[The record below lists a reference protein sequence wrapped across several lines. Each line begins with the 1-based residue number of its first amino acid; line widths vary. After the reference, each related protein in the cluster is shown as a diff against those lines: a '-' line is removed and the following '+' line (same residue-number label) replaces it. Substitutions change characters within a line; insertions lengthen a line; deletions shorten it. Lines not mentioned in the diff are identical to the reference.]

1 MRNQRILY
9 SKERRISMYCKNCGY
24 KLGENAKFCRNCG
37 ARVQE
42 TEENITTK
50 NLKRVKATYIKD
62 SGELKITYNEKKFDT
77 SRIKNVSIEQWAYPF
92 LNKGIKW
99 NGLYEELKDFTGCTE
114 FILQFDSDEES
125 FATIKNALASQP
137 VKLVGT
143 NNTVTIVYS
152 ENPFSTRITINGKVF
167 DTTLLQN
174 RCIDEWIQP
183 FQVREVHWNGIFK
196 ELEDYIGTDKYTVYF
211 MGDQKLM
218 SYLIDACPETV
229 SIFYKAFKVHQKSKT
244 LPNIGN
250 INTEKINMDNLTDMA
265 QKTVSSLKE
274 KINNTTESTTKT
286 SSTETNNQELSMKWY
301 DFLSKYGMIFYM
313 ISSCLGVVFCIIMMS
328 MVGFGTD
335 YLIYALCY
343 VASAIVAL
351 KIRKRLLNFQK
362 DTNKILTIYFSVCVA
377 VMAIANN
384 TTLRVARGP
393 FIPWLLSQI
402 VVIILIYLN
411 YTYFKKREHLFCN

>member
-1 MRNQRILY
+1 
-9 SKERRISMYCKNCGY
+9 MYCKNCGY

-211 MGDQKLM
+211 MGEQKLM

>member
-1 MRNQRILY
+1 
-9 SKERRISMYCKNCGY
+9 MYCKNCGY

-77 SRIKNVSIEQWAYPF
+77 SRIKNISIEQWAYPF

-250 INTEKINMDNLTDMA
+250 INTEKINMNNLTDMA

-343 VASAIVAL
+343 VTSAIVAL

>member
-1 MRNQRILY
+1 
-9 SKERRISMYCKNCGY
+9 MYCKNCGY

-92 LNKGIKW
+92 LNKGLKW

>member
-1 MRNQRILY
+1 
-9 SKERRISMYCKNCGY
+9 MYCKNCGY

-37 ARVQE
+37 AKIQE
-42 TEENITTK
+42 TEQHITTK
-50 NLKRVKATYIKD
+50 NLKRVKATYTKD
-62 SGELKITYNEKKFDT
+62 NGELKITYNEKKFDT
-77 SRIKNVSIEQWAYPF
+77 SRIKNISIEQWAYPF
-92 LNKGIKW
+92 LSNGIKW
-99 NGLYEELKDFTGCTE
+99 NGLYEELKDFTGYTE
-114 FILQFDSDEES
+114 FVLQFDSDEES
-125 FATIKNALASQP
+125 FSIIKNALASQP
-137 VKLVGT
+137 IKLVGT

-152 ENPFSTRITINGKVF
+152 ENPFTTRITINGKVF

-229 SIFYKAFKVHQKSKT
+229 SIFYKAFKVQQKSKP

-250 INTEKINMDNLTDMA
+250 INTEKINMDNLTDIA

-274 KINNTTESTTKT
+274 KINNTTESATKT
-286 SSTETNNQELSMKWY
+286 SSAETNNQELSMKWY

-328 MVGFGTD
+328 MVGVGTD

-362 DTNKILTIYFSVCVA
+362 DTNKILTIYFSICVA

>member
-1 MRNQRILY
+1 
-9 SKERRISMYCKNCGY
+9 MYCKNCGY

-37 ARVQE
+37 AKIQE
-42 TEENITTK
+42 TEQHITTK
-50 NLKRVKATYIKD
+50 NLKRVKATYTKD
-62 SGELKITYNEKKFDT
+62 NGELKITYNEKKFDT
-77 SRIKNVSIEQWAYPF
+77 SRIKNISIEQWAYPF
-92 LNKGIKW
+92 LSNGIKW

-114 FILQFDSDEES
+114 FVLQFDSDEES
-125 FATIKNALASQP
+125 FSIIKNALASQP
-137 VKLVGT
+137 IKLVGT

-152 ENPFSTRITINGKVF
+152 ENPFTTRITINGKVF

-229 SIFYKAFKVHQKSKT
+229 SIFYKAFKVQQKSKP

-250 INTEKINMDNLTDMA
+250 INTEKINMDNLTDIA

-274 KINNTTESTTKT
+274 KINNTTESATKT
-286 SSTETNNQELSMKWY
+286 SSAETNNQELSMKWY

-328 MVGFGTD
+328 MVGVGTD

>member
-1 MRNQRILY
+1 
-9 SKERRISMYCKNCGY
+9 MYCKNCGY

-37 ARVQE
+37 EKVQE
-42 TEENITTK
+42 TEQHITTK

-62 SGELKITYNEKKFDT
+62 SGELKITYNEKNFDT
-77 SRIKNVSIEQWAYPF
+77 SRIKNISIEQWAYPF
-92 LNKGIKW
+92 LNMGIKW

-114 FILQFDSDEES
+114 FILQFDSDEKS
-125 FATIKNALASQP
+125 FAIIKNALSSQP

-152 ENPFSTRITINGKVF
+152 ENPFTTRITINGKVF

-183 FQVREVHWNGIFK
+183 FQVRDVHWNGIFK

-218 SYLIDACPETV
+218 SYLIDTCPETV
-229 SIFYKAFKVHQKSKT
+229 SIFYKAFKVHQKSKQ
-244 LPNIGN
+244 LPNIEN
-250 INTEKINMDNLTDMA
+250 IDTEKINMDNLTDIA

-274 KINNTTESTTKT
+274 KINNTTESAVKT

-362 DTNKILTIYFSVCVA
+362 DTNKVLTIYFSICVA
-377 VMAIANN
+377 IMAVANN

-402 VVIILIYLN
+402 VIIILIYLN

>member
-1 MRNQRILY
+1 
-9 SKERRISMYCKNCGY
+9 MYCKNCGY

-42 TEENITTK
+42 TEEHITTK

>member
-1 MRNQRILY
+1 
-9 SKERRISMYCKNCGY
+9 MYCKNCGY

-196 ELEDYIGTDKYTVYF
+196 ELEDYIGMDKYTVYF

>member
-1 MRNQRILY
+1 
-9 SKERRISMYCKNCGY
+9 MYCKNCGY

-42 TEENITTK
+42 TEEKITTK

-77 SRIKNVSIEQWAYPF
+77 LRIKNISIEQWAYPF

>member
-1 MRNQRILY
+1 
-9 SKERRISMYCKNCGY
+9 MYCKNCGY

-37 ARVQE
+37 AKIQE
-42 TEENITTK
+42 TEQHITTK
-50 NLKRVKATYIKD
+50 NLKRVKATYTKD
-62 SGELKITYNEKKFDT
+62 NGELKITYNEKKFDT
-77 SRIKNVSIEQWAYPF
+77 SRIKNISIEQWAYPF
-92 LNKGIKW
+92 LSNGIKW
-99 NGLYEELKDFTGCTE
+99 NGLYEELKDFTGSTE

-125 FATIKNALASQP
+125 FSIIKNALTSQP

-152 ENPFSTRITINGKVF
+152 ENPFTTRITINGKVF

-229 SIFYKAFKVHQKSKT
+229 SIFYKASKVHQKSKP

-250 INTEKINMDNLTDMA
+250 INTEKINMDNFTDIA

-274 KINNTTESTTKT
+274 KINNTTDSATNT
-286 SSTETNNQELSMKWY
+286 SSAGTNNQELSMKWY
-301 DFLSKYGMIFYM
+301 DFLSKYGMIFDM
-313 ISSCLGVVFCIIMMS
+313 ISSCIGVVSCIIIMS

-335 YLIYALCY
+335 YLIYAFCY

-362 DTNKILTIYFSVCVA
+362 DTNKVLTIYFSVCVA

>member
-1 MRNQRILY
+1 
-9 SKERRISMYCKNCGY
+9 MYCKNCGY

-37 ARVQE
+37 AKIQE
-42 TEENITTK
+42 TEQHITTK
-50 NLKRVKATYIKD
+50 NLKRVKATYTKD
-62 SGELKITYNEKKFDT
+62 NGELKITYNEKKFDS
-77 SRIKNVSIEQWAYPF
+77 SRIKNISIEQWAYPF
-92 LNKGIKW
+92 LSNGIKW
-99 NGLYEELKDFTGCTE
+99 NGLYEELKDFTGSTE

-125 FATIKNALASQP
+125 FSIIKNALASQP

>member
-1 MRNQRILY
+1 
-9 SKERRISMYCKNCGY
+9 MYCKNCGY

-77 SRIKNVSIEQWAYPF
+77 SRIKNISIEQWAYPF

-343 VASAIVAL
+343 IASAIVAL

>member
-1 MRNQRILY
+1 
-9 SKERRISMYCKNCGY
+9 MYCKNCGY

-77 SRIKNVSIEQWAYPF
+77 SRIKNISIEQWAYPF

-114 FILQFDSDEES
+114 FILQLDSDEES

-244 LPNIGN
+244 LLNIGN
-250 INTEKINMDNLTDMA
+250 INTEKINMNNLTDMA

>member
-1 MRNQRILY
+1 
-9 SKERRISMYCKNCGY
+9 MYCKNCGY

-335 YLIYALCY
+335 YLIYSLCY

>member
-1 MRNQRILY
+1 
-9 SKERRISMYCKNCGY
+9 MYCKNCGY

-62 SGELKITYNEKKFDT
+62 NGELKITYNEKKFDT
-77 SRIKNVSIEQWAYPF
+77 SRIKNISIEQWAYPF

-274 KINNTTESTTKT
+274 KINNTTEFTTKT

>member
-1 MRNQRILY
+1 
-9 SKERRISMYCKNCGY
+9 MYCKNCRY

-62 SGELKITYNEKKFDT
+62 SGELKITYNEKNFDT
-77 SRIKNVSIEQWAYPF
+77 SRIKNISIEQWAYPF
-92 LNKGIKW
+92 LNMGIKW

-114 FILQFDSDEES
+114 FILQLDSDEES

-250 INTEKINMDNLTDMA
+250 INTEKINMNNLTDMA

-313 ISSCLGVVFCIIMMS
+313 ISSCLGAVFCIIMMS

-362 DTNKILTIYFSVCVA
+362 DTNKVLTIYFSICVA
-377 VMAIANN
+377 VMAVANN

>member
-1 MRNQRILY
+1 
-9 SKERRISMYCKNCGY
+9 MYCKNCGY

-50 NLKRVKATYIKD
+50 NLKRVKATYIKN

-77 SRIKNVSIEQWAYPF
+77 SRIKNISIEQWAYPF

-174 RCIDEWIQP
+174 RCIDEWMQP

>member
-1 MRNQRILY
+1 
-9 SKERRISMYCKNCGY
+9 MYCKNCGY

-77 SRIKNVSIEQWAYPF
+77 SRIKNISIEQWAYPF

-183 FQVREVHWNGIFK
+183 FQIREVHWNGIFK

>member
-1 MRNQRILY
+1 
-9 SKERRISMYCKNCGY
+9 MYCKNCGY

-42 TEENITTK
+42 TEEKITTK

-77 SRIKNVSIEQWAYPF
+77 SRIKNISIEQWAYPF

>member
-1 MRNQRILY
+1 
-9 SKERRISMYCKNCGY
+9 MYCKNCGY

-77 SRIKNVSIEQWAYPF
+77 SRIKNISIEQWVYPF

>member
-1 MRNQRILY
+1 
-9 SKERRISMYCKNCGY
+9 MYCKNCGY

-42 TEENITTK
+42 TEETITTK

-77 SRIKNVSIEQWAYPF
+77 SRIKNISIEQWAYPF

-211 MGDQKLM
+211 MGDQKLI

-250 INTEKINMDNLTDMA
+250 INTEKINMNNLTDMA

>member
-1 MRNQRILY
+1 
-9 SKERRISMYCKNCGY
+9 MYCKNCGY

-77 SRIKNVSIEQWAYPF
+77 SRIKNISIEQWAYPF

-183 FQVREVHWNGIFK
+183 FQVREVHWNGILK
-196 ELEDYIGTDKYTVYF
+196 ELDDYIGTDKYTVYF

>member
-1 MRNQRILY
+1 
-9 SKERRISMYCKNCGY
+9 MYCKNCGY

-37 ARVQE
+37 AKIQE
-42 TEENITTK
+42 TEQHITTK
-50 NLKRVKATYIKD
+50 NLKRVKATYTKD
-62 SGELKITYNEKKFDT
+62 NGEPKITYNEKKFDT
-77 SRIKNVSIEQWAYPF
+77 SRIKNISIEQWAYPF
-92 LNKGIKW
+92 LSNGIKW
-99 NGLYEELKDFTGCTE
+99 NGLYEELKDFTGSTE

-125 FATIKNALASQP
+125 FSIIKNALASQP

-152 ENPFSTRITINGKVF
+152 ENPFTTRITINGKVF

-229 SIFYKAFKVHQKSKT
+229 SIFYKAFKVHQKSKP

-250 INTEKINMDNLTDMA
+250 INTEKINMDNLTDIA

-274 KINNTTESTTKT
+274 KINNTTESATKT

-362 DTNKILTIYFSVCVA
+362 DTNKVLTIYFSICVA
-377 VMAIANN
+377 VMAVANN

>member
-1 MRNQRILY
+1 
-9 SKERRISMYCKNCGY
+9 MYCKNCGY

-50 NLKRVKATYIKD
+50 NLKRVKATYIKN

-77 SRIKNVSIEQWAYPF
+77 SRIKNISIEQWAYPF

-218 SYLIDACPETV
+218 SYLIDACPKTV

>member
-1 MRNQRILY
+1 
-9 SKERRISMYCKNCGY
+9 MYCKNCGY

-50 NLKRVKATYIKD
+50 NLKRVKATYIKN

-77 SRIKNVSIEQWAYPF
+77 SRIKNISIEQWAYPF

-411 YTYFKKREHLFCN
+411 YTYFKKRKHLFCN

>member
-1 MRNQRILY
+1 
-9 SKERRISMYCKNCGY
+9 MYCKNCGY

-411 YTYFKKREHLFCN
+411 YTYFKKREHFFCN

>member
-1 MRNQRILY
+1 
-9 SKERRISMYCKNCGY
+9 MYCKNCGY

-37 ARVQE
+37 AKIQE
-42 TEENITTK
+42 TEQHITTK
-50 NLKRVKATYIKD
+50 NLKKVKATYTKD
-62 SGELKITYNEKKFDT
+62 NGELKITYNEKKFDT
-77 SRIKNVSIEQWAYPF
+77 SRIKNISIEQWAYPF
-92 LNKGIKW
+92 LSNGIKW
-99 NGLYEELKDFTGCTE
+99 NGLYEELKDFTGSTE

-125 FATIKNALASQP
+125 FSIIKNALASQP

-152 ENPFSTRITINGKVF
+152 ENPFTTRITINGKVF

>member
-1 MRNQRILY
+1 
-9 SKERRISMYCKNCGY
+9 MYCKNCGY

-152 ENPFSTRITINGKVF
+152 ENPFSTRITINGKDF

>member
-1 MRNQRILY
+1 
-9 SKERRISMYCKNCGY
+9 MYCKNCGY

-402 VVIILIYLN
+402 VVIILIYLK

>member
-1 MRNQRILY
+1 
-9 SKERRISMYCKNCGY
+9 MYCKNCGY

-37 ARVQE
+37 AKIQE
-42 TEENITTK
+42 TEQHITTK
-50 NLKRVKATYIKD
+50 NLKRVKATYTKD
-62 SGELKITYNEKKFDT
+62 NGELKITYNEKEFDT
-77 SRIKNVSIEQWAYPF
+77 SRIKNISIEQWAYPF
-92 LNKGIKW
+92 LSNGSKW

-114 FILQFDSDEES
+114 FVLQFDSDEES
-125 FATIKNALASQP
+125 FSIIKNALASQP

-152 ENPFSTRITINGKVF
+152 ENPFTTRITINGKVF

>member
-1 MRNQRILY
+1 
-9 SKERRISMYCKNCGY
+9 MYCKNCGY

-50 NLKRVKATYIKD
+50 NLKRVKATYTKD
-62 SGELKITYNEKKFDT
+62 NGELKITYNEKKFDT
-77 SRIKNVSIEQWAYPF
+77 SRIKNISIEQWAYPF
-92 LNKGIKW
+92 LSNGSKW

-114 FILQFDSDEES
+114 FVLQFDSDEES
-125 FATIKNALASQP
+125 FSIIKNALASQP